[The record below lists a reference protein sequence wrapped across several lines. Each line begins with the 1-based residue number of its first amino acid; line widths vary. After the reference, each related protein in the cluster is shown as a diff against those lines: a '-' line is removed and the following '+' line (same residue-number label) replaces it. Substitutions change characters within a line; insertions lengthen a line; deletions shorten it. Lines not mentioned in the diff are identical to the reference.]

1 MLTPHWPRLTKTQI
15 ATQKTPSSQSA
26 AASRCVNRAV
36 ALVKMWHRHMASPVF
51 IANDPVQNV
60 CLINLTRLVCQ
71 AARPIRQARTPDEDA
86 DFWRNKGN
94 EFFKFGDHAK
104 AKQCYTS
111 SIAALPTAAAFG
123 NRALVCT
130 KLKEWTQAETDC
142 SQVCSDFPVHNVSF
156 AP

>member
-1 MLTPHWPRLTKTQI
+1 
-15 ATQKTPSSQSA
+15 
-26 AASRCVNRAV
+26 
-36 ALVKMWHRHMASPVF
+36 MASPVF
-51 IANDPVQNV
+51 IANDPVQSV
-60 CLINLTRLVCQ
+60 CRINLTRLVCQ

-111 SIAALPTAAAFG
+111 SIAALPSAAAFA

-142 SQVCSDFPVHNVSF
+142 SQVCTEFPSARNYRCALPQSWACIHSRSAMLEIHLNLI
-156 AP
+156 PYLCRR